1 MEELEYKIHVLE
13 NRIEQMQIGLECKD
27 RTIWNMQVDITELKA
42 DVGNLKTRLDK
53 QCEILTVIA
62 KLFKQQEKV
71 TGDVI
76 DTLRIL
82 VR

>member
-13 NRIEQMQIGLECKD
+13 NRIEQMQIDLECKD

-82 VR
+82 AR